1 MIMKKIISFS
11 LLVTLL
17 ASCGG
22 NTDVSVG
29 EKTTM
34 EINEIFDAGDV
45 VKGEMVTAEFTVKN
59 TGDYPLV
66 IGEVKGSCSCTV
78 AEYPEEPIAPG
89 ESGKISAHV
98 DTDKV
103 EAGLLNKSVRI
114 VANTDPSIKQVLIKA
129 NVMRK

>member
-1 MIMKKIISFS
+1 MKKMISFS
-11 LLVTLL
+11 LLVMLL

-22 NTDVSVG
+22 GTDYAIG

-45 VKGEMVTAEFTVKN
+45 VKGEMITAEFTVKN

-66 IGEVKGSCSCTV
+66 IAEAKGSCSCTV
-78 AEYPEEPIAPG
+78 AEYPENPLAPG
-89 ESGKISAHV
+89 ESGIISAHV

-114 VANTDPSIKQVLIKA
+114 VANTDPSIKQVLVRA

>member
-1 MIMKKIISFS
+1 MKKIISFS

-22 NTDVSVG
+22 STDVSIG
-29 EKTTM
+29 DKTTM
-34 EINEIFDAGDV
+34 EINEVFDAGDV
-45 VKGEMVTAEFTVKN
+45 VKGEMVTAEFTIKN

-78 AEYPEEPIAPG
+78 AEYPESPLAPG
-89 ESGKISAHV
+89 ESGIISAHV
-98 DTDKV
+98 NTDKV

>member
-1 MIMKKIISFS
+1 MIMKKMISFS
-11 LLVTLL
+11 LFVVLL

-22 NTDVSVG
+22 GTDYAIG

-34 EINEIFDAGDV
+34 EINEVFDAGDV
-45 VKGEMVTAEFTVKN
+45 VKGEMITAEFTVKN
-59 TGDYPLV
+59 TGEYPLV

-78 AEYPEEPIAPG
+78 AEYPETPLAPG
-89 ESGKISAHV
+89 ESGIISAHV

>member
-1 MIMKKIISFS
+1 M
-11 LLVTLL
+11 LL

-22 NTDVSVG
+22 GTEYSVG

-45 VKGEMVTAEFTVKN
+45 VKGEMITAEFTIKN

-78 AEYPEEPIAPG
+78 AEYPENPLAPG
-89 ESGKISAHV
+89 ETGIISAHV